1 MKNTYLPIN
10 WTDGVKFTKDHFIN
24 NYFNFVATVND
35 YTNVRLNNYN
45 YGIVD
50 EATDTSFEMETKANN
65 ANLEVSLKKC
75 HCIAKNGHLIVFNT
89 AIYGED
95 FPQATLFG
103 SNLDPR
109 STKCSK
115 Q

>member
-10 WTDGVKFTKDHFIN
+10 WTDGVKLTKDHFIN
-24 NYFNFVATVND
+24 NYFNSVATVND

-65 ANLEVSLKKC
+65 SNLEVALKNV
-75 HCIAKNGHLIVFNT
+75 IALPKTDI
-89 AIYGED
+89 
-95 FPQATLFG
+95 
-103 SNLDPR
+103 
-109 STKCSK
+109 
-115 Q
+115 